1 MVKKFRAISILLLTG
16 LTAALCLNGCTKES
30 EQSYYI
36 QETFKPWSIYKPGS
50 YWIYLNE
57 KTGAQDCT
65 WVSAISRQMS
75 YEGGNGSSDPVIHRE
90 YIMMDLSGKLFNAIT
105 VNGQGSD
112 ESLMEI
118 SPCVRY
124 FDAIGFSNQMMLNP
138 SFRHYF
144 EVHQIYNLGVKTV
157 YPSET
162 IHGNTFTNVY
172 DLRHEWLNY
181 TGDSLVTEAHL
192 VKNTGIVLY
201 RTYRESKDTT
211 WSLLRWKVIQ

>member
-1 MVKKFRAISILLLTG
+1 MKRFYRISAILLLAG
-16 LTAALCLNGCTKES
+16 LTATLCLNGCTKES
-30 EQSYYI
+30 EQSFYI
-36 QETFKPWSIYKPGS
+36 QEDFKPWSIYQPGS

-75 YEGGNGSSDPVIHRE
+75 YEGGNGSADPVRHHE
-90 YIMMDLSGKLFNAIT
+90 YVTMTLSGKLFNTIT

-112 ESLMEI
+112 ESFMKI
-118 SPCVRY
+118 NPNAPG
-124 FDAIGFSNQMMLNP
+124 FDDVLFSYQLMLNP
-138 SFRHYF
+138 SFKHYL
-144 EVHQIYNLGVKTV
+144 EVYDIYNVGVRAV

-181 TGDSLVTEAHL
+181 IGDSLVTEAHL